1 MTTSLHP
8 DADDELQAAA
18 QGYEDRVAGLGE
30 RFLAEAVDALVE
42 IENHPRRFAR
52 TKYRTAREVRR
63 RNAPPLS
70 LLHDLRSNGQHLH
83 HHCRCPH
90 GTKTWI
96 LAGSIVVDALD
107 VTPPPAP
114 T

>member
-18 QGYEDRVAGLGE
+18 QWYEDRVAGLGE

-63 RNAPPLS
+63 RML
-70 LLHDLRSNGQHLH
+70 
-83 HHCRCPH
+83 PH
-90 GTKTWI
+90 FPYSMI
-96 LAGSIVVDALD
+96 YE
-107 VTPPPAP
+107 VTAKACIIIAVAHVARKPG
-114 T
+114 